1 LLLDAGADPNAG
13 YLWRGLASPF
23 TALTGVFGE
32 GEQGAGRQP
41 RHPHAPS
48 LARLL
53 LTRGADPN
61 DQQTLYNRMFRP
73 DDSHLELL
81 FEFGLGRDDHGPWRR
96 RLGDALESPAQ
107 MWSRQLT
114 WAIEHGFDD
123 RVRLLIGN
131 GVDVRAP
138 LTDGRTPAEHAVTAG
153 SIGLL
158 DDLRRAG
165 ATLPAV
171 TAEQRLAG
179 LLLAGDSE
187 AIEDFGGRHG
197 PALAE
202 LRRRRPDLVHRARNT
217 QAVRAVAA
225 AGFDVNARSGG
236 STPLHEAAFAGDG
249 ALITALLAAGADPTA
264 TDDTYHSTPLGWAD
278 YAAQPEAV
286 RLLTP
291 R

>member
-1 LLLDAGADPNAG
+1 
-13 YLWRGLASPF
+13 
-23 TALTGVFGE
+23 
-32 GEQGAGRQP
+32 
-41 RHPHAPS
+41 
-48 LARLL
+48 
-53 LTRGADPN
+53 
-61 DQQTLYNRMFRP
+61 MFRP

-225 AGFDVNARSGG
+225 AGSTSTRAPAVRPRCTRPRSPETARSSPRCWRPAPTRRPPTTRITRPRWAGPT
-236 STPLHEAAFAGDG
+236 TP
-249 ALITALLAAGADPTA
+249 P
-264 TDDTYHSTPLGWAD
+264 S
-278 YAAQPEAV
+278 
-286 RLLTP
+286 P
-291 R
+291 RPCGC